1 MLLLASLLAC
11 PGPIAP
17 PPELPFEE
25 RPVSAAGLARAF
37 PADRVKDRAGWAQDL
52 HTILEA
58 HALGATNGSACAVV
72 ATVEQESGY
81 QPDPAVPG
89 IGGFVDA
96 WIAEKQA
103 EYGKVGGWMF
113 AKGFRAVLEE
123 VPPGETKSFYARLKA
138 AKTEQDVDRAF
149 RDFVAYHRSRLPKPL
164 RAAESAAQVVGYDLD
179 DLNPI
184 TTAGCMQVKVDF
196 AEDHA
201 RSHATDRALVR
212 DQLYTREGCLH
223 YGTVRL
229 LGYDADYATPLH
241 RFADYNAGPYASRNA
256 AFQEQV
262 AALAGTPLAL
272 DGDLVRYEKGGR
284 RASEPG
290 QTERALRGLATKLEV
305 PEGRIARDLGREK
318 ERAFEETDTWAAVR
332 AAYRKKTGKEPAY
345 ARLPDVKLDSIKLS
359 GEKTTAWFAGNVE
372 RRYRA
377 CLGRLQGK

>member
-1 MLLLASLLAC
+1 MLLPLLLAC
-11 PGPIAP
+11 RGPIAP
-17 PPELPFEE
+17 QPELPFEE
-25 RPVSAAGLARAF
+25 RPVTAAALARAF
-37 PADRVKDRAGWAQDL
+37 PADRVEDRAGWARDL
-52 HTILEA
+52 HAVLEG
-58 HALGATNGSACAVV
+58 HELGATNGHACAVV

-81 QPDPAVPG
+81 RPDPAVPG

-113 AKGFRAVLEE
+113 AKGFRAVLDE
-123 VPPGETKSFYARLKA
+123 VPPGETRSFYARLKA

-149 RDFVAYHRSRLPKPL
+149 RAFVAWQRSRLPAPL
-164 RAAESAAQVVGYDLD
+164 RTAESVAQAVGYDLD

-201 RSHATDRALVR
+201 RTHAIDRALVR
-212 DQLYTREGCLH
+212 DQLYTRDGCLH
-223 YGTVRL
+223 YGAVRL
-229 LGYDADYATPLH
+229 LGFEADYATPLY

-290 QTERALRGLATKLEV
+290 QTERATRGLATRLELS
-305 PEGRIARDLGREK
+305 EGRIGRDLGHEK
-318 ERAFEETDTWAAVR
+318 ERAFEETDTWDAVR
-332 AAYRKKTGKEPAY
+332 AAYREKTGKEPAY
-345 ARLPDVKLDSIKLS
+345 ARLPDVKLASIKLS

-377 CLGRLQGK
+377 CLGRLQQK